1 MMMTLSGAPLGAPPG
16 LEPDIDAAF
25 FAASG
30 VPEVDSASQA
40 SESLEETLGRFE
52 GTGDALQRQAV
63 ADAIRQQL
71 RAEVE
76 SKVKERA
83 DELWTKGKQVV
94 KHMKQKH
101 EEHAKQL
108 MSDLEQSQRKQ
119 QELQVENAQLKQ
131 ALQEIGKATQLTLS
145 GTSRLA
151 ARSPSLMPGTASPA
165 LAAATAPAPGLAAPL
180 TPLLLPA
187 AAPTGAETPQ
197 LMPSVPAFPFPSP
210 NVLQAAV
217 QAAPLSLADALGQST
232 PTQQPRQSLSLADS
246 LGGTPTQV
254 MPSPFTT
261 NGQAGQGLVCG
272 SGIFSFTLRKADG
285 VNLGLNVS
293 HVDDDESDRCL
304 RVESVQS
311 EGAVAS
317 WNKQCLSTSW
327 AEKAVIPGDRIIC
340 VNTAYYNTV
349 KMLEECKNKQ
359 LLKITVV
366 RGNIPLPAAPT
377 QQAAQQPSGK
387 KELRAGAEEFV
398 PSTSDKEN
406 GTMVANNNETKEK

>member
-1 MMMTLSGAPLGAPPG
+1 MPP
-16 LEPDIDAAF
+16 
-25 FAASG
+25 
-30 VPEVDSASQA
+30 Q
-40 SESLEETLGRFE
+40 
-52 GTGDALQRQAV
+52 
-63 ADAIRQQL
+63 
-71 RAEVE
+71 
-76 SKVKERA
+76 
-83 DELWTKGKQVV
+83 
-94 KHMKQKH
+94 
-101 EEHAKQL
+101 
-108 MSDLEQSQRKQ
+108 
-119 QELQVENAQLKQ
+119 
-131 ALQEIGKATQLTLS
+131 
-145 GTSRLA
+145 
-151 ARSPSLMPGTASPA
+151 
-165 LAAATAPAPGLAAPL
+165 
-180 TPLLLPA
+180 A
-187 AAPTGAETPQ
+187 AAPT
-197 LMPSVPAFPFPSP
+197 
-210 NVLQAAV
+210 
-217 QAAPLSLADALGQST
+217 LSLADALGQST
-232 PTQQPRQSLSLADS
+232 PTPPPRQSLSLADS

-272 SGIFSFTLRKADG
+272 TGIFSFTLRKADG

-340 VNTAYYNTV
+340 VNTAYYNTA

-377 QQAAQQPSGK
+377 QQAAQSSGK

-406 GTMVANNNETKEK
+406 GTAAPDNNETEEK